1 MGQCLM
7 PKDIEFDMCV
17 YINIR
22 LVFQTKTITS
32 THGCYVYYVYNSD
45 NKYKRI
51 QLSFPND
58 TFTPLRSKFSYLYFN
73 QTADNVEHTFKFI
86 D

>member
-22 LVFQTKTITS
+22 LVFQTITS

-51 QLSFPND
+51 QFE
-58 TFTPLRSKFSYLYFN
+58 SKTRASLM
-73 QTADNVEHTFKFI
+73 TLLPH
-86 D
+86 

>member
-51 QLSFPND
+51 QFE
-58 TFTPLRSKFSYLYFN
+58 SKTRASLMTLLPY
-73 QTADNVEHTFKFI
+73 
-86 D
+86 